1 MPVLRTTPK
10 ATLRQRGKEV
20 WGETKGVYL
29 GEGPG
34 GRRGVLAD
42 MTRGVSALLSGQGG
56 IDRTTLAGAAAK
68 QDKGMRRVWES
79 GKRVE

>member
-1 MPVLRTTPK
+1 MG
-10 ATLRQRGKEV
+10 A
-20 WGETKGVYL
+20 
-29 GEGPG
+29 GPG